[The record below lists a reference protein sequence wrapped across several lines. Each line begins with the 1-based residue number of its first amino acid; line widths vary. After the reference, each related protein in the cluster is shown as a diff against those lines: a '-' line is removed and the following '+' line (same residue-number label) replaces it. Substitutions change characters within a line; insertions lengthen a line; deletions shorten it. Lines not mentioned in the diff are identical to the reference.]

1 MQNKISY
8 INSSFDEQIAYS
20 KDDLKSQTT
29 IFFFGGYSSSMD
41 GTKATALSKWCIENK
56 LNFLRFDYSG
66 HGVSKGRFED
76 GGISKWSIE
85 ASEIFEKFKS
95 NKFISSLKMDE
106 NKVNLL

>member
-56 LNFLRFDYSG
+56 FNFLRFDYSG

-76 GGISKWSIE
+76 TNN
-85 ASEIFEKFKS
+85 IFQRPKSVDFHITEWNDKNHINIAHDIKEKY
-95 NKFISSLKMDE
+95 
-106 NKVNLL
+106 V

>member
-76 GGISKWSIE
+76 GGIRKWSVE
-85 ASEIFEKFKS
+85 AS
-95 NKFISSLKMDE
+95 
-106 NKVNLL
+106 

>member
-66 HGVSKGRFED
+66 HGVSKGRFCLLYTSPSPRD
-76 GGISKWSIE
+76 ATLSRMP
-85 ASEIFEKFKS
+85 
-95 NKFISSLKMDE
+95 SSA
-106 NKVNLL
+106 

>member
-1 MQNKISY
+1 MQNKINY
-8 INSSFDEQIAYS
+8 INSSFNEQIAYS

-85 ASEIFEKFKS
+85 ASEIFEKFYK
-95 NKFISSLKMDE
+95 KFVFFGQI
-106 NKVNLL
+106 